1 MSILKKLG
9 AITGASALVGAGLV
23 AVSGSLAM
31 AAPMTASWDSAYY
44 VPGDTATLTVAGC
57 EAGGTANVGLPGA
70 SEYQKILVPESGVI
84 APIEFTTPDDRYGN
98 LEADVYCTTTENP
111 TGDGTDATAA
121 AYVLG
126 SKLTAVPSSFKLGD
140 TIEVTAGEFV
150 PGDAVTLKVNTQA
163 GKTVWTM
170 QMGTAGEDK
179 EAVSKVTFPDT
190 LECGTYIVN
199 VSSKSAVKANEVEAE
214 LYMCGATPTP
224 TPSATS
230 SASSTP
236 TVKPSPSKSP
246 TKAPTKKPGKPGLP
260 HTGA

>member
-31 AAPMTASWDSAYY
+31 AAPMTASWDSTYY
-44 VPGDTATLTVAGC
+44 LPGETATLTVAGC

-70 SEYQKILVPESGVI
+70 SEYQKIVVPESGVI
-84 APIEFTTPDDRYGN
+84 APIEFTTPADRYGN

-126 SKLTAVPSSFKLGD
+126 SKLTAVPSSFKLGE

-163 GKTVWTM
+163 GKTVWTLP
-170 QMGTAGEDK
+170 MGTAGEDK
-179 EAVSKVTFPDT
+179 SAVSKVTFPDT
-190 LECGTYIVN
+190 LQCGTYIVN
-199 VSSKSAVKANEVEAE
+199 VSSKSDVKANEVEAE

-224 TPSATS
+224 TPTATS

>member
-31 AAPMTASWDSAYY
+31 AAPINATWDSAYY
-44 VPGDTATLTVAGC
+44 LPGETATLNITGC
-57 EAGGTANVGLPGA
+57 EPGGTARVGMPGA
-70 SEYQKILVPESGVI
+70 TEYVDVPVAEDGTI
-84 APIEFTTPDDRYGN
+84 APQTYVTPDKQYGD
-98 LEADVYCTTTENP
+98 LLARVICVTEENP
-111 TGDGTDATAA
+111 SGTGNDSSPK

-126 SKLTAVPSSFKLGD
+126 QSLRAVPSSFKLGD

-170 QMGTAGEDK
+170 PMGTTGEDK
-179 EAVSKVTFPDT
+179 RVVSKVTFPDT
-190 LECGTYIVN
+190 LECGTYIIN

-224 TPSATS
+224 TPTATS